1 MNQKKIIPTFARLPL
16 LAVLFTN
23 CFIYYIA
30 KLIAGGLEHHSIL
43 LGLDSL
49 VPFCPFF
56 IIFYVLAYVQWV
68 LGYVS
73 AAREG
78 GELFFWMVSAS
89 VVSKLICLVIFIAF
103 PTQMERPEITGGGF
117 FNWLTGVIYYFDT
130 PVNLFPSIHC
140 LESWLCVRA
149 ALRSGERKTSLKL
162 LTSVFALLV
171 FASTIFVKQHAVL
184 DIIGGVAV
192 AELGIA
198 ISQRIKLGSVISRLC
213 TALFQKNSLRSPADA
228 GHGKQ

>member
-1 MNQKKIIPTFARLPL
+1 MDQKKIIPGYARLPL

-30 KLIAGGLEHHSIL
+30 KILAAGLEHHSIL
-43 LGLDSL
+43 ISLDSL
-49 VPFCPFF
+49 IPFCPFF
-56 IIFYVLAYVQWV
+56 VVFYVIAYAQWV

-73 AAREG
+73 AARDG
-78 GELFFWMVSAS
+78 KELFFWMVSANIAA
-89 VVSKLICLVIFIAF
+89 KIICLIIFVAF
-103 PTQMERPEITGGGF
+103 PTEMERPEITGGGF
-117 FNWLTGVIYYFDT
+117 FNWLTAIIYRFDT

-149 ALRSGERKTSLKL
+149 ALRSKDRRGVFKL
-162 LTSVFALLV
+162 ITAVIALLV
-171 FASTIFVKQHAVL
+171 FASTVFIKQHAVL

-198 ISQRIKLGSVISRLC
+198 LSQTIKLGSLFSRLNA
-213 TALFQKNSLRSPADA
+213 ALFQKITLRSPAERRTR
-228 GHGKQ
+228 